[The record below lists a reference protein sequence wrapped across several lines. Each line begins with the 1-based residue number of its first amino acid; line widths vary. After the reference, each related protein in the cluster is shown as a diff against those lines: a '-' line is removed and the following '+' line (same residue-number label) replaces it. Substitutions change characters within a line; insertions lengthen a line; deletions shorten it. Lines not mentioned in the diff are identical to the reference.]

1 MCLFATEQTFSCFF
15 LFSFWSQTHQL
26 DHSAHYLRLKFL
38 IENKMQHYVPKPEE
52 DIYELVMFMAIV
64 QVPSVGDFL
73 KIICVP
79 MLIVVGGVE
88 RIRK

>member
-1 MCLFATEQTFSCFF
+1 
-15 LFSFWSQTHQL
+15 
-26 DHSAHYLRLKFL
+26 
-38 IENKMQHYVPKPEE
+38 MQHYVPKPEE